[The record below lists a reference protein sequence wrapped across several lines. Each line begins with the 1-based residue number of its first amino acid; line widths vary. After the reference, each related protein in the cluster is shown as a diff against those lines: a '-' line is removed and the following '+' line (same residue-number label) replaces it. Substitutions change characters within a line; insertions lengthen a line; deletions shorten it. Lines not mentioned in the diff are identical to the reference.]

1 MKTILSNFF
10 RLFLRNKGFLSAITL
25 LPVVLFLVM
34 SVGGHS
40 IAGCSRGRYCFL
52 SGQWCH

>member
-34 SVGGHS
+34 SVLLAYK
-40 IAGCSRGRYCFL
+40 IGRA
-52 SGQWCH
+52 HV